1 MCYRNHEHLP
11 AITPKVKIMDAPF
24 SFNRSIRIGSR
35 RDRITGDS
43 GALTGRELLR
53 RSGVVR
59 FLAKRL
65 PDKRDGRR
73 IRHSQKR
80 LARTLLL
87 LAGQG
92 RREHNDATELRDD
105 PALRLATS
113 DRAGTAPLGKAGR
126 LPSQP
131 TLSRRVA
138 AWSAKDGVEVLRE
151 GLQRLA
157 GWRLKAMGGWRRPKT
172 LVIDI
177 DSLPVEVHG
186 EQPGSAWNGYYHRRV
201 YHPIVAAV
209 GETGDI
215 LDLRLREGQVHT
227 ADGGL
232 EFVLEVLER
241 AERHLCGKAAV
252 RFDAGYPGE
261 PLMAAL
267 EERGTHYVARVR
279 NNAVLKRLA
288 LPAMD
293 AVVWDALSTGAP
305 AGEPRTWV
313 CESSYRAGSWSRSRR
328 VVQVVVE
335 RPGELI
341 PRCFRLLTS
350 MPSGEMSGEDL
361 LALYRKRG
369 KAEGHLGE
377 LMSVVAP
384 ALSSTSRRKSH
395 YRGKEIRKRE
405 KGVDAFACNQVRLL
419 LAGFGYQI
427 MHVQRAVLERVTGTG
442 WSLRRLA
449 ERVLRTPARFT
460 VSGRRIA
467 MIASAALRHWRLLV
481 RQLRLLPEPAG
492 WPSATGADPNGSGEG
507 VASVCP
513 EPGYAGPIGGSKPEN
528 PCRTASWGPILGSG
542 HPVFRPGEPDRPE
555 SSPAVGLGE

>member
-1 MCYRNHEHLP
+1 MCYKDREHLP
-11 AITPKVKIMDAPF
+11 AITPGVKMMDAPF

-43 GALTGRELLR
+43 GVLAGRELLR
-53 RSGVVR
+53 RSRVVR

-73 IRHSQKR
+73 IRHSQRR

-92 RREHNDATELRDD
+92 RREHSDATELRDD
-105 PALRLATS
+105 PALRLATG

-126 LPSQP
+126 LPSQL

-138 AWSAKDGVEVLRE
+138 AWSAKEGVEVLRK

-157 GWRLKAMGGWRRPKT
+157 GWRLKAMGGWRRPKK

-201 YHPIVAAV
+201 S
-209 GETGDI
+209 
-215 LDLRLREGQVHT
+215 
-227 ADGGL
+227 
-232 EFVLEVLER
+232 
-241 AERHLCGKAAV
+241 
-252 RFDAGYPGE
+252 
-261 PLMAAL
+261 AL

-293 AVVWDALSTGAP
+293 AAVWDALSNGVL

-341 PRCFRLLTS
+341 PRCFWLLTS

-460 VSGRRIA
+460 VSGRRIT
-467 MIASAALRHWRLLV
+467 MTTGGASAHWRMLARGL
-481 RQLRLLPEPAG
+481 
-492 WPSATGADPNGSGEG
+492 ATLHGP
-507 VASVCP
+507 
-513 EPGYAGPIGGSKPEN
+513 PG
-528 PCRTASWGPILGSG
+528 
-542 HPVFRPGEPDRPE
+542 
-555 SSPAVGLGE
+555 